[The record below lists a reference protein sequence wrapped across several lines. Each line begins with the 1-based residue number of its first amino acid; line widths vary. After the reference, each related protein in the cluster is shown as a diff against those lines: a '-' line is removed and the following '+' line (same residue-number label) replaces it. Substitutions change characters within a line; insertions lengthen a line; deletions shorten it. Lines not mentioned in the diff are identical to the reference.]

1 MSDKQRTIHKS
12 VSLKGTGL
20 HTGKEVNIT
29 FKPAEENTGYIF
41 RRIDLPEKPEIKAL
55 VDNVVETSRSTV
67 LQQNGASVGTVEHLL
82 SAVYAIGI
90 DNIIIEIDNEEMP
103 ILDGSSQLYVK
114 VLTEAGIQEQNA
126 EREYFIIE
134 KEISLI
140 DDIKDSTIQAFPAEE
155 LSLNVMID
163 YNSTVLGNQYACLK
177 SLSDYKTEIAPCKTF
192 VFLKELEILLKNNQI
207 KGGDLSNALVI
218 VEKDFTQ
225 KEFNRIADLFHKEHH
240 IYNGRGVI
248 NEKDMTFSNEPARH
262 KLLDLL
268 GDMALIGMPVKGK
281 IIASKPGHFSNILF
295 AKKIREE
302 IKKQQKRNKIP
313 KYNPNDTPIYD
324 INDIKKILPHRP
336 PLLLV
341 DKVTELT
348 ENHVV
353 GIKNVTMNEHFFV
366 GHFPKEPVMPGVLI
380 VEAMAQTGGVLVLNS
395 VSDPENYL
403 TYFLKIDKV
412 KFKKKV
418 VPGDTL
424 IFKLELMS
432 PIRRGIANMR
442 AQAFVGDKL
451 VTEGELMAQIV
462 KKVNS

>member
-1 MSDKQRTIHKS
+1 MSDKQRTINKA

-29 FKPAEENTGYIF
+29 FKPANENTGYVF
-41 RRIDLPEKPEIKAL
+41 RRVDLPNQPEIKAL

-67 LQQNGASVGTVEHLL
+67 LKQNGASVGTVEHLL
-82 SAVYAIGI
+82 SAVYGIGI

-114 VLTEAGIQEQNA
+114 VLSEAGINEQTA
-126 EREYFIIE
+126 DRKYFNIE

-140 DDIKDSTIQAFPAEE
+140 DTVKDSTIQAYPADE

-163 YNSTVLGNQYACLK
+163 YNSTILGNQYASLK
-177 SLSDYKTEIAPCKTF
+177 KLSDYKKEIAPCKTF

-225 KEFNRIADLFHKEHH
+225 KEFNRIADLFHKDHQT
-240 IYNGRGVI
+240 YNGRGVI

-262 KLLDLL
+262 KLLDLI
-268 GDMALIGMPVKGK
+268 GDLALVGMPIKGK

-295 AKKIREE
+295 AKKIREQ
-302 IKKQQKRNKIP
+302 IKKQEKKNKVP
-313 KYNPNDTPIYD
+313 QYNTNDKPVYD
-324 INDIKKILPHRP
+324 VSEIQKILPHRP
-336 PLLLV
+336 PFLLV
-341 DKVTELT
+341 DKITELT
-348 ENHVV
+348 ETYIV
-353 GIKNVTMNEHFFV
+353 GIKNVTMNEPFFV
-366 GHFPKEPVMPGVLI
+366 GHFPNEPVMPGVLI
-380 VEAMAQTGGVLVLNS
+380 VEAMAQTGGVLVLNT
-395 VSDPENYL
+395 VSDPEKYL
-403 TYFLKIDKV
+403 TFFLKIDKV
-412 KFKKKV
+412 KFKRKV

-424 IFKLELMS
+424 VFKLELIG
-432 PIRRGIANMR
+432 PIRRGIANMK
-442 AQAFVGDKL
+442 AQAFVGNNI

-462 KKVNS
+462 KQD

>member
-1 MSDKQRTIHKS
+1 MSDKQRTIHKA

-29 FKPAEENTGYIF
+29 FKPAEENTGYVF
-41 RRIDLPEKPEIKAL
+41 RRIDLPNQPEIKAL

-67 LQQNGASVGTVEHLL
+67 LRQNGANVGTVEHLL
-82 SAVYAIGI
+82 SAVYGIGI

-114 VLTEAGIQEQNA
+114 VLSEAGINEQSADRKYFKIQE
-126 EREYFIIE
+126 
-134 KEISLI
+134 EISLI
-140 DDIKDSTIQAFPAEE
+140 DTVKDSTIQAYPADE

-163 YNSTVLGNQYACLK
+163 YNSTILGNQYANLK
-177 SLSDYKTEIAPCKTF
+177 RLSDYKKEIAPCKTF

-225 KEFNRIADLFHKEHH
+225 KEFNRIADLFHKDHQ

-262 KLLDLL
+262 KLLDLI
-268 GDMALIGMPVKGK
+268 GDLALVGMPIKGK

-295 AKKIREE
+295 AKKIREQ
-302 IKKQQKRNKIP
+302 IKKQEKKNKVP
-313 KYNPNDTPIYD
+313 KYNINDKPIYD
-324 INDIKKILPHRP
+324 VSEIQKILPHRP
-336 PLLLV
+336 PFLLV
-341 DKVTELT
+341 DKITELT
-348 ENHVV
+348 ESFVV
-353 GIKNVTMNEHFFV
+353 GIKNVTMNEPFFV
-366 GHFPKEPVMPGVLI
+366 GHFPNEPVMPGVLI
-380 VEAMAQTGGVLVLNS
+380 IEAMAQTGGVLVLNT

-403 TYFLKIDKV
+403 TFFLKIDKV
-412 KFKKKV
+412 KFKRKV

-424 IFKLELMS
+424 VFKLELMG
-432 PIRRGIANMR
+432 PIRRGIANMK
-442 AQAFVGDKL
+442 AQAFVGNNI

-462 KKVNS
+462 KKG

>member
-1 MSDKQRTIHKS
+1 MSDKQRTIHKA

-29 FKPAEENTGYIF
+29 FKPAEENSGYIF
-41 RRIDLPEKPEIKAL
+41 RRVDLPNSPEIKAL

-67 LQQNGASVGTVEHLL
+67 LQQNGASIATVEHLL
-82 SAVYAIGI
+82 SAVYGIGI
-90 DNIIIEIDNEEMP
+90 DNIIIEVDNEEMP

-114 VLTEAGIQEQNA
+114 VLTEAGISEQEA
-126 EREYFIIE
+126 ERAYFIIDE
-134 KEISLI
+134 EISLI
-140 DDIKDSTIQAFPAEE
+140 DDIKDSTIQAFPADE

-163 YNSTVLGNQYACLK
+163 YNSTILGNQYACLK

-225 KEFNRIADLFHKEHH
+225 KEFNRIADLFHKDHQ

-295 AKKIREE
+295 AKKIREQ
-302 IKKQQKRNKIP
+302 IKKKGKKNKVP
-313 KYNPNDTPIYD
+313 KYNPNDKPVYD
-324 INDIKKILPHRP
+324 INEIKKILPHRSP
-336 PLLLV
+336 FLLV
-341 DKVTELT
+341 DKIIELT
-348 ENHVV
+348 EKYIV
-353 GIKNVTMNEHFFV
+353 GVKNVTMNEPFFA

-380 VEAMAQTGGVLVLNS
+380 VEAMAQTGGVLVLDS
-395 VSDPENYL
+395 VEDPENYL
-403 TYFLKIDKV
+403 TFFMKIDKV
-412 KFKKKV
+412 KFKRKV

-424 IFKLELMS
+424 VFKLELMT
-432 PIRRGIANMR
+432 PIRRGIANMK
-442 AQAFVGDKL
+442 AQAFVGENL

-462 KKVNS
+462 KKS